1 MKKILLAAVVAL
13 FATTAWAQ
21 TPGNWAVGPQ
31 IGVYANTGAQGA
43 VLGIGAVGRYSFTD
57 NWRIQPSLMGI
68 CKAGCSID
76 LSADVQY
83 LFDVAPDWKVYPQA
97 GLRANAIGGRSCGI
111 QLGGRADFAGARRW
125 GHPGGPAGID
135 QTAQYH
141 KNPILINVGACYKF

>member
-13 FATTAWAQ
+13 FATAAWAQ

-31 IGVYANTGAQGA
+31 IGVYANTGAPGA

-57 NWRIQPSLMGI
+57 NGRIQPSLMGI

-83 LFDVAPDWKVYPQA
+83 LCDVAPDWKVYPLA
-97 GLRANAIGGRSCGI
+97 GLSANDIGGWSCGI
-111 QLGGRADFAGARRW
+111 HLGGGADFSVARNWDITAGLKW
-125 GHPGGPAGID
+125 II

>member
-43 VLGIGAVGRYSFTD
+43 VLGIGAVGRYSFTA

-68 CKAGCSID
+68 CKAGCSIA

-97 GLRANAIGGRSCGI
+97 G
-111 QLGGRADFAGARRW
+111 
-125 GHPGGPAGID
+125 
-135 QTAQYH
+135 
-141 KNPILINVGACYKF
+141 